1 MTAAP
6 RVTVA
11 MPVYNGAKT
20 LPRAISSVL
29 SQTSSDFELLVI
41 DDGSSDES
49 IAVIERFRD
58 PRIRLLVHEQ
68 NRGLAAT
75 RDHLIEESRGDYT
88 AWLDQDDWTNPER
101 IALQVKALDAAPSA
115 VICGTWTKLITEK
128 PPGWPR
134 QFLDLLASRG
144 FTDPRDLKATMPF
157 RNAFS
162 TSSLMLRTEVVLA
175 NGLTFDQEYAPAEDY
190 RMWTQLCHFGEL
202 IAIPRTLTK
211 IYEYA
216 AGASSQSRE
225 RQILGARRTRL
236 ELLNELG
243 FKPSDEEA
251 RAHTFLSE
259 QVMMTRRAESTL
271 TAEDLAGAAWWLD
284 EIQLRNSQLGA
295 FDAPALSRACAER
308 SIALAWCCARS
319 HPVALSD
326 DFLRSRTSRSVPK
339 WGLMRAIAASQSID
353 LRRRD

>member
-1 MTAAP
+1 MTAP

-29 SQTSSDFELLVI
+29 SQTSNDFELLVI

-75 RDHLIEESRGDYT
+75 RNHLVEQSRGDYT
-88 AWLDQDDWTNPER
+88 AWLDQDDWAHPER
-101 IALQVKALDAAPSA
+101 IAVQVKALDAAPSA
-115 VICGTWTKLITEK
+115 VICGTWTKLISEE
-128 PPGWPR
+128 PPGKAR
-134 QFLDLLASRG
+134 QLLDLLASRS

-162 TSSLMLRTEVVLA
+162 TSSLMLRTEIVRS
-175 NGLTFDQEYAPAEDY
+175 NGLVFDQEYAPAEDY
-190 RMWTQLCHFGEL
+190 RMWTQISHFGDL

-236 ELLNELG
+236 ELLDELG

-251 RAHTFLSE
+251 KAHTFLSE
-259 QVMMTRRAESTL
+259 EAMITRRADQGV
-271 TAEDLAGAAWWLD
+271 TAEDYSRAAKWLD
-284 EIQLRNSQLGA
+284 EIQTRNDQLGA
-295 FDAPALSRACAER
+295 LDAPALGRACAER
-308 SIALAWCCARS
+308 FVTLLGSCSSAYPGQVGRITM
-319 HPVALSD
+319 D
-326 DFLRSRTSRSVPK
+326 TQTSRSVP
-339 WGLMRAIAASQSID
+339 RFVS
-353 LRRRD
+353 RRSLALL